1 MRYLIFTASAGNGH
15 NTAAKLLKNKILK
28 EDPTSEIKIVDVYR
42 EYCGDKLI
50 SWIMEKGYAFACN
63 HLVGIYNASFKRYEK
78 LDFENRHKS
87 RVHKDAR
94 YIMCDMLR
102 EIYDYK
108 PDVIIG
114 TYIYTVAALTD
125 LRRVYDIPAKI
136 IGLTLDYGVSPYWEC
151 ATGVDYMFL
160 TDEYMRKP
168 FLDRGFTNKQLVIS
182 GIPVDEKFYDVIDKD
197 KARKQLKLDKNLF
210 TIIIMK
216 SGFFSIKNPTII
228 RQLKK
233 INKKVQIVIINGKSE
248 NSKKDLDRRI
258 ARAKFNHKIINLGFV
273 NNIDVYFSAADL
285 VIGKAGGLTT
295 TETITKG
302 LPSLIISKLPQQ
314 EIYNKQY
321 LIDNGCAL
329 SIDRK
334 NSISKQVNLLL
345 KDKELYNSLVENSI
359 KIRKLNVV
367 DKFWEIFKTFKP
379 VDYSIIKVDI
389 EKNRKIKASVKKA
402 LKEN

>member
-136 IGLTLDYGVSPYWEC
+136 IGLTLDYGVSPYGEC
-151 ATGVDYMFL
+151 ATGVDYMFI

-334 NSISKQVNLLL
+334 IQYQN
-345 KDKELYNSLVENSI
+345 
-359 KIRKLNVV
+359 KLIY
-367 DKFWEIFKTFKP
+367 F
-379 VDYSIIKVDI
+379 
-389 EKNRKIKASVKKA
+389 
-402 LKEN
+402 